1 MKQKI
6 RATMHFPEGLK
17 YSPFKCANSWTK
29 FYKTGQKPGLYCVP
43 PSPHPCPKGTNRWHN
58 LAPKLGDPKLEIK
71 ERKKGNFSHFLLP
84 QE

>member
-1 MKQKI
+1 
-6 RATMHFPEGLK
+6 MHFPEGLK
-17 YSPFKCANSWTK
+17 YSPFKCGNSWTK
-29 FYKTGQKPGLYCVP
+29 FYKTGQRP